1 MNYKN
6 GKIYKI
12 VCNITGEIYIGSCI
26 TTLVKRFY
34 QHKHKRNKCSS
45 KQITDRG
52 DCVIVLIEA
61 FPCDNK
67 SELFQR
73 ERYHYDLIP
82 NINRNRP
89 FITEEESI
97 ESNRECKK
105 ARYEANTEAILAK
118 HKAYNEVNKEAV
130 ATYHKKYYE
139 KNKEAIASYNKAYTE
154 KNKVEISVKNKARY
168 QARKAAANQVNTL

>member
-6 GKIYKI
+6 GKIYQI
-12 VCNITGEIYIGSCI
+12 VCNITGEVYIGSCI

-34 QHKHKRNKCSS
+34 HHKHKNNKCSS

-52 DCVIVLIEA
+52 DCVIVLIEE

-67 SELFQR
+67 SQLFQR

-89 FITEEESI
+89 FVTEEEGI
-97 ESNRECKK
+97 ESNRERMNARYAPNREALLTKCKK
-105 ARYEANTEAILAK
+105 YYEDNREAVLAKQKDYYEANTEAILTRQ
-118 HKAYNEVNKEAV
+118 KAYDA
-130 ATYHKKYYE
+130 A
-139 KNKEAIASYNKAYTE
+139 NKEAISKRKKKAYQAKKTE
-154 KNKVEISVKNKARY
+154 
-168 QARKAAANQVNTL
+168 NQPS